1 MAVTASSDA
10 IASSPSSTSLIGL
23 DGINFFLA
31 GMQSGFGPFV
41 AVLLADEKWTQ
52 QDIGFVLSV
61 GGLAGL
67 LSQLPGGEL
76 LDASR
81 SKRFLIGLG
90 GVVVAVSAFVIAL
103 WPSRPVV
110 FAALVLQ
117 GLTGG
122 FVGPAIAAISLGL
135 VGHSALAERLGRN
148 QRFASAGVLTTTAV
162 MGAIGYF
169 LSYQAIFLA
178 SASLALPLL
187 VALSRIRATEIH
199 FGRAC
204 GQPDHHAPT
213 PPPRTRRLILW
224 KNYGLLTFAG
234 CLFLFQFA
242 NASMLPLAGEE
253 LVYRNGTRASL
264 IVSALII
271 VPQIVV
277 ALTAPWAGREAQSW
291 GRRPLLLLG
300 FSALTVRAL
309 LFAVTTNPLLLIC
322 IQLLD
327 GISGSTLGVL
337 TALIVADL
345 TKGTGRFNLARGFV
359 GTLSGIGASLSTTF
373 FSHVSGNFGSA
384 IGFICI
390 ACVALSLVLIVWF
403 WMPETMPSNNRQ
415 HARL

>member
-1 MAVTASSDA
+1 MALTTSSAGID
-10 IASSPSSTSLIGL
+10 SSPSSASLRGL
-23 DGINFFLA
+23 DGVNFFLA

-52 QDIGFVLSV
+52 QDIGFVLTV
-61 GGLAGL
+61 GGLVGL
-67 LSQLPGGEL
+67 LSQVPGGEL
-76 LDASR
+76 LDATR
-81 SKRFLIGLG
+81 SKRFLVALG
-90 GVVVAVSAFVIAL
+90 GIVVAVSALGIAL
-103 WPSRPVV
+103 WPSRPMVI
-110 FAALVLQ
+110 AALVLQ

-122 FVGPAIAAISLGL
+122 LLGPAIAAISLAL
-135 VGHSALAERLGRN
+135 VGHSDLAERLGRN

-162 MGAIGYF
+162 IGAIGYF

-178 SASLALPLL
+178 SATLALPLL
-187 VALSRIRATEIH
+187 VALSRIHATEIH

-204 GQPDHHAPT
+204 GQPDHHAHT
-213 PPPRTRRLILW
+213 PPPRTRRLSLW
-224 KNYGLLTFAG
+224 KNYGLLTFAS

-253 LVYRNGTRASL
+253 LVYRNGTGASL

-277 ALTAPWAGREAQSW
+277 VLSAPWAGQAAQSW

-327 GISGSTLGVL
+327 GITGSTLGVL

-345 TKGTGRFNLARGFV
+345 TRGTGRFNLAQGYV

-373 FSHVSGNFGSA
+373 FSLVSGSFGGGV
-384 IGFICI
+384 GFMSI

-403 WMPETMPSNNRQ
+403 WMPETMPSNTKP

>member
-1 MAVTASSDA
+1 MAVTTSSAA
-10 IASSPSSTSLIGL
+10 IDSSPSSTSLHGL

-52 QDIGFVLSV
+52 QDIGFVLTV
-61 GGLAGL
+61 GGLVGL
-67 LSQLPGGEL
+67 LSQVPGGEL
-76 LDASR
+76 LDATR
-81 SKRFLIGLG
+81 SKRFLVALG
-90 GVVVAVSAFVIAL
+90 GIVVAVSALVIGL
-103 WPSRPVV
+103 WPSRSMV

-122 FVGPAIAAISLGL
+122 LLGPAIAAISLAL
-135 VGHSALAERLGRN
+135 VGHSALGERLGRN

-169 LSYQAIFLA
+169 LTYQAIFLA
-178 SASLALPLL
+178 SATLALPLL
-187 VALSRIRATEIH
+187 VALSRIHATEIH

-213 PPPRTRRLILW
+213 SPPRTRRLILW

-253 LVYRNGTRASL
+253 LVYRNGTGASL

-277 ALTAPWAGREAQSW
+277 VLSAPWVGRAAQSW

-300 FSALTVRAL
+300 FSALAVRAL
-309 LFAVTTNPLLLIC
+309 LFAATTNPLLLIC

-345 TKGTGRFNLARGFV
+345 TKGTGRFNLAQGFV
-359 GTLSGIGASLSTTF
+359 GTLSGVGASLSATF
-373 FSHVSGNFGSA
+373 FSLVSGSFGGA
-384 IGFICI
+384 VGFMSI

-403 WMPETMPSNNRQ
+403 WMPETMPSNTKP